1 MMRRKC
7 PSAFA
12 FRVTTGKVRPML
24 ITDAQVHIWELSRPD
39 RPWPPGATS
48 SLGTASR
55 PGGFSAEEMMAEMDA
70 IGVDRAVIVPPAV
83 VGFNNATAL
92 EAAANYPRR
101 FGVMGL
107 FDVNAS

>member
-12 FRVTTGKVRPML
+12 FRVTTGKVRPMM

-39 RPWPPGATS
+39 RPWLPGATS
-48 SLGTASR
+48 SGGTVLK
-55 PGGFSAEEMMAEMDA
+55 PNGFSAEDMMAEMDA
-70 IGVDRAVIVPPAV
+70 AGVDRAIIVPPAV

-92 EAAANYPRR
+92 EAAAKYPRR
-101 FGVMGL
+101 FAVMGL
-107 FDVNAS
+107 FDLNA